1 MGSSTTRESS
11 VQELSSATSIEMSKA
26 FIQKIS
32 VFFNPLS
39 VNGCA
44 IWLDGADTSAASMT
58 FSSGSNLSVWKDKSS
73 LANNFS
79 LTSGTT
85 SSVTDGA
92 YKSVN
97 IGTNGIMTSANQI
110 TFTTSSAFF
119 TVSKVT
125 TTSSYPAT
133 SIAFT
138 NIFSGDYSIRFQL
151 GLLDGTPPRSGNGN
165 DLAAYNYYVNGAFN
179 PNYDSTNYYNV
190 YCIVATV
197 APTSAGTSFMTVS
210 SAFGSPAR
218 GFIGNIAEVIYYP
231 AGVSSQQREQIEGYL
246 AQKWG
251 LTANLPVGHPGRT
264 QTIYTSNYNA
274 KNPGIATAPSPA
286 MTNLPYTNLLSPINL
301 AGAGTCQVWLDGSD
315 STKITTS
322 SGRVTA
328 IIDKVNSVSFTAT
341 GTDIT
346 YSRINSVQSLN
357 FGGSSYLSGGSFAE
371 PTVIYVFI
379 VFLPTLS
386 QNAFRAFVSW
396 RGNIQVG
403 EPMFGYNANGT
414 NSIGFYQS
422 NYGPQSPSFT
432 VTVGTPYIAAL
443 SFNNTATSLAMNGA
457 ITPTTGTQIS
467 PTTGTSPLYI
477 CFDPNSYTTVNIGEV
492 IIYNTSAISTTQRQ
506 SIEGYLAWKWGLTSS
521 LPSTHPFKSVPP
533 GRPSQVAGIPLVTQ
547 MTHPT
552 VPGYLEFYQVTSN
565 DWTTSWLP
573 YLQKLSA
580 TNTGA
585 TASSTLGT
593 ITGTSVGFYTSSFL
607 APNGLIYLADNQN
620 NPMGVITPTAN
631 GGTYSST
638 TVTGVGPA
646 TQYGD
651 NYKGGGLASNG
662 IIYLVNYTAP
672 GIGTINTNT
681 NVFTTNPF
689 NVSAGVFAV
698 SGGVLGPDGNIYCAP
713 YVNQS
718 QLFYFTPGAN
728 TINSFAISA
737 TSRYSKPFLAPNG
750 KIYCLGQT
758 KIVGVIDP
766 IGRTFTEVG
775 SAANQQY
782 GFMVL
787 GGNGVVYA
795 FPQNAS
801 GIGTLNLTTNAIT
814 ANVIAGGAGYYG
826 GILGP
831 DGNIYLYQSGAGNI
845 GVLNTKTNTL
855 SVLTSTSIG
864 YISAVLAPNGNI
876 YLGTSSV
883 IVFSGVSLIP
893 TLNFC
898 LTPYLN
904 NGANRV

>member
-1 MGSSTTRESS
+1 
-11 VQELSSATSIEMSKA
+11 MSKA

-274 KNPGIATAPSPA
+274 KNPGIATTPSPA

-328 IIDKVNSVSFTAT
+328 IIDKVNSVSFTAI

-357 FGGSSYLSGGSFAE
+357 FGGSSYLSGGSFAA

-533 GRPSQVAGIPLVTQ
+533 GRPSQVAGIPV
-547 MTHPT
+547 
-552 VPGYLEFYQVTSN
+552 QVKMSAIRVVQ
-565 DWTTSWLP
+565 
-573 YLQKLSA
+573 LQYS
-580 TNTGA
+580 
-585 TASSTLGT
+585 
-593 ITGTSVGFYTSSFL
+593 
-607 APNGLIYLADNQN
+607 
-620 NPMGVITPTAN
+620 
-631 GGTYSST
+631 GTYT
-638 TVTGVGPA
+638 TAGNFFATFTGNGSVTVLSPV
-646 TQYGD
+646 TV
-651 NYKGGGLASNG
+651 NYFAIGGG
-662 IIYLVNYTAP
+662 
-672 GIGTINTNT
+672 
-681 NVFTTNPF
+681 
-689 NVSAGVFAV
+689 
-698 SGGVLGPDGNIYCAP
+698 GG
-713 YVNQS
+713 
-718 QLFYFTPGAN
+718 
-728 TINSFAISA
+728 
-737 TSRYSKPFLAPNG
+737 
-750 KIYCLGQT
+750 
-758 KIVGVIDP
+758 
-766 IGRTFTEVG
+766 
-775 SAANQQY
+775 
-782 GFMVL
+782 
-787 GGNGVVYA
+787 
-795 FPQNAS
+795 
-801 GIGTLNLTTNAIT
+801 
-814 ANVIAGGAGYYG
+814 GGAGPGGGGGAGGLQMGSMSLSVGTYNIVIGSGGPAHTNGSNTTFGTTLVVALGGGFGADGYPSTETGGSGGCGGGRGSGLAGAPGTGSQGYNGGSMGGIGSGGGGGVGGVGETSPTTSNTGGAGGIGVLYYGTYYG
-826 GILGP
+826 GGGGGAP
-831 DGNIYLYQSGAGNI
+831 NHGGGTGFAGAGGLGGGGRGGQNGAPI
-845 GVLNTKTNTL
+845 LDPVAGTPNT
-855 SVLTSTSIG
+855 G
-864 YISAVLAPNGNI
+864 GGGGGGRSANQYSGPGAAG
-876 YLGTSSV
+876 G
-883 IVFSGVSLIP
+883 SGVFIIS
-893 TLNFC
+893 
-898 LTPYLN
+898 Y
-904 NGANRV
+904 

>member
-1 MGSSTTRESS
+1 
-11 VQELSSATSIEMSKA
+11 MSKA

-32 VFFNPLS
+32 LPFNPIS
-39 VNGCA
+39 ITGCQL
-44 IWLDGADTSAASMT
+44 WLDGADAAT
-58 FSSGSNLSVWKDKSS
+58 VTG
-73 LANNFS
+73 
-79 LTSGTT
+79 T
-85 SSVTDGA
+85 SSVTAWTD
-92 YKSVN
+92 KSGKGN
-97 IGTNGIMTSANQI
+97 NPTFSGTNPSYNSVTKVITTANANQQ
-110 TFTTSSAFF
+110 F
-119 TVSKVT
+119 TVPAASIQQSAGSGSLFLVYGDQQT
-125 TTSSYPAT
+125 GGGNSSGYNALWGTAGPGERFYQTLQAP
-133 SIAFT
+133 T
-138 NIFSGDYSIRFQL
+138 NSYAI
-151 GLLDGTPPRSGNGN
+151 
-165 DLAAYNYYVNGAFN
+165 NGAFS
-179 PNYDSTNYYNV
+179 PS
-190 YCIVATV
+190 
-197 APTSAGTSFMTVS
+197 GTVS
-210 SAFGSPAR
+210 AALATTNTLLYNMNYTYNSTTGDLRINGTTLSSSYQGTPVPSGALTLSGTGWGVVANVR
-218 GFIGNIAEVIYYP
+218 LYEVISYKGATLLTTP
-231 AGVSSQQREQIEGYL
+231 QIQQIEGYL

-251 LTANLPVGHPGRT
+251 LTANLPPGHPGLT

-274 KNPGIATAPSPA
+274 KNPGIATTPSPA

-547 MTHPT
+547 ITHPT

-593 ITGTSVGFYTSSFL
+593 ITGTSVGFYVSSFL
-607 APNGLIYLADNQN
+607 APNGLIYLADNAN

-662 IIYLVNYTAP
+662 IIYLVPFGAP

-689 NVSAGVFAV
+689 NVNPGSAAV
-698 SGGVLGPDGNIYCAP
+698 AGGVSGPDGNIYCAP
-713 YVNQS
+713 YVNLS

-766 IGRTFTEVG
+766 IARTFTEVG
-775 SAANQQY
+775 TAANQQY

-814 ANVIAGGAGYYG
+814 ANVIAGGSGYYG

-864 YISAVLAPNGNI
+864 YICAVLAPNGNI
-876 YLGTSSV
+876 YLGASSV
-883 IVFSGVSLIP
+883 IVFSGVSLTP

-904 NGANRV
+904 NGANRF